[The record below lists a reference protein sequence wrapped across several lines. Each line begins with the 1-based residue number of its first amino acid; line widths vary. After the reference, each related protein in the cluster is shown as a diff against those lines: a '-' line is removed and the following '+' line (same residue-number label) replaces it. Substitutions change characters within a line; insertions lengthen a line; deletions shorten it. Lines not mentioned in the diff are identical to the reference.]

1 MHTHFSQ
8 VKHFVWVQESRNKAG
23 VELKKMYLN
32 AVIGLPSLFSL
43 FCVINT
49 QEDDK
54 QKHATFP
61 DVFVHYASIYFIFM
75 WYLN

>member
-1 MHTHFSQ
+1 MKKSIPIIRER
-8 VKHFVWVQESRNKAG
+8 ESEAFILGNGR
-23 VELKKMYLN
+23 EREFPLTPELN

-61 DVFVHYASIYFIFM
+61 DVFVHYASIYFVFM
-75 WYLN
+75 

>member
-1 MHTHFSQ
+1 
-8 VKHFVWVQESRNKAG
+8 VRVPESRNKAG

-54 QKHATFP
+54 QEHA
-61 DVFVHYASIYFIFM
+61 DVLVHYASVYFIFR
-75 WYLN
+75 

>member
-1 MHTHFSQ
+1 MN
-8 VKHFVWVQESRNKAG
+8 VWGGERLGGERLTIVPESRNKAG

-43 FCVINT
+43 FCVIYT

-61 DVFVHYASIYFIFM
+61 DVFVHYVSIYFTFM
-75 WYLN
+75 